1 MFEVSA
7 KWTHRAIHFVAE
19 RTGTTAANMGPAVG
33 VAVLKDE
40 NGIDQHVAPEVAGAV
55 VFNNYHV
62 LHKGS
67 WCEVSVAIDD
77 AECVSRRTL
86 RQIFEYPF
94 KQLGVS
100 RLQAVTSVTNQRCRS
115 FIERLGFK
123 LEGLARKAHD
133 GETDQ
138 AVYSMLPAECRW
150 LGG

>member
-1 MFEVSA
+1 MIEVTA
-7 KWTHRAIHFVAE
+7 NYPQREVLEYVAS
-19 RTGTTAANMGPAVG
+19 RISTTPANMQPAIG
-33 VAVLKDE
+33 AAVLKD
-40 NGIDQHVAPEVAGAV
+40 GKLAGAA

-67 WCEVSVAIDD
+67 WCEISVAIDD
-77 AECVSRRTL
+77 VECVSRRTL

-94 KQLGVS
+94 KQLGVT
-100 RLQAVTSVTNQRCRS
+100 RLQAVTSVNNQRCKA

-138 AVYSMLPAECRW
+138 AVYSMLPVECRW
-150 LGG
+150 